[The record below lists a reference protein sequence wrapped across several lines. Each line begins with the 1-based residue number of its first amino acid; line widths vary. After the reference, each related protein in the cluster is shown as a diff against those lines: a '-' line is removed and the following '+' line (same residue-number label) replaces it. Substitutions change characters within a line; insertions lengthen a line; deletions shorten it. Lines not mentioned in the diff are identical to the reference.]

1 MAGSPGGEQIPDG
14 AEEPVRPGHR
24 GSVPAPVRH
33 QGLLHGAV
41 RAHHPAAPHLQGGRQ
56 QGRRLLTQSHLST
69 FILQAFLEHTL
80 PELICNTLSVL
91 TVD

>member
-1 MAGSPGGEQIPDG
+1 MLSMKTLVLLPSAAGGWIAWGEQIPDG

-33 QGLLHGAV
+33 QGLVHGAV
-41 RAHHPAAPHLQGGRQ
+41 RAHHSAAPHLQGGRQ

-69 FILQAFLEHTL
+69 FIL
-80 PELICNTLSVL
+80 
-91 TVD
+91 